1 MIKSGVAATTF
12 PGYKM
17 NNPGARDRTGL
28 SALEAESFSDN
39 IVDSLERVLS
49 PRVER
54 PLDVE
59 YAKKAWQ
66 LVRGSANNPGEMLA
80 EMVLFFED
88 YPEYTP
94 VDLLIKGAGPQMTY
108 LTFLEI
114 IKLIETRE
122 LAAES
127 LERAVSE
134 LADDLKIDPETLT
147 ASIRVAIVGRNSTL
161 PLFAAMELLGEKRL
175 RDRICDAMRSL
186 TNLHR

>member
-1 MIKSGVAATTF
+1 
-12 PGYKM
+12 
-17 NNPGARDRTGL
+17 L
-28 SALEAESFSDN
+28 SVLDDESFSDN

-49 PRVER
+49 PGVER

-66 LVRGSANNPGEMLA
+66 LVRGSVNNPAEMLA

-114 IKLIETRE
+114 IKFIETRE
-122 LAAES
+122 LEAES
-127 LERAVSE
+127 LERAVYE
-134 LADDLKIDPETLT
+134 LAEDLKIDPETLS
-147 ASIRVAIVGRNSTL
+147 ASIKVAIIGRNSAL
-161 PLFAAMELLGEKRL
+161 PLFATMELLGEKRL
-175 RDRICDAMRSL
+175 RDGMCDAMRSL